1 MRILIGTDSY
11 LPHVSGAGRFTQR
24 LAEALARHG
33 HQVHLACPSA
43 DGSPRVEKHNGV
55 VVHRFRSRPS
65 VLHEDLRIS
74 LPWEAS
80 LEGEELLALVRPDVV
95 HVQSHFGVGRGLANA
110 AARAGTPLVA
120 TNHFMPENVVGYL
133 PLPPSA
139 RRALARWSW
148 HDLETVFSQADL
160 VTAPTPRAVGLL
172 EASTQL
178 RQTVAISCGID
189 VQRYAQA
196 AETARPGS
204 VPTVLFVGRLDP
216 EKRVDELIRAVAA
229 LPDTVPAR
237 LDVVGQGRERDELT
251 RLASEL
257 GIAHRVSFRGLVSDD
272 ELLLAYGSC
281 DVFCMPGVAE
291 LQSIVTL
298 EAMSAGK
305 PIVAADAMALPHL
318 VHPGRNG
325 WLFRPGDVGQLSVQ
339 LATLLT
345 DAGLRQ
351 RMGAVSR
358 QIVSGHSQEATTA
371 QYLDVY
377 SWAAERVPAP
387 LLQAA

>member
-1 MRILIGTDSY
+1 
-11 LPHVSGAGRFTQR
+11 
-24 LAEALARHG
+24 
-33 HQVHLACPSA
+33 
-43 DGSPRVEKHNGV
+43 VEKHNGV

-65 VLHEDLRIS
+65 VFHEDLRIS

-80 LEGEELLALVRPDVV
+80 LEGEELLALVRPHVV

-133 PLPPSA
+133 PLPESA

-160 VTAPTPRAVGLL
+160 VTAPTPRAVALL

-189 VQRYAQA
+189 VQRYARA
-196 AETARPGS
+196 TETARLGN

-251 RLASEL
+251 RLATEL

-272 ELLLAYGSC
+272 ELLRAYGSC
-281 DVFCMPGVAE
+281 DVFCMPGIAE

-377 SWAAERVPAP
+377 RWAADRVPAP

>member
-1 MRILIGTDSY
+1 MKILIGTDSY
-11 LPHVSGAGRFTQR
+11 APHVSGAGRFTQR

-43 DGSPRVEKHNGV
+43 DGAPRQELRNGV
-55 VVHRFRSRPS
+55 IVHRFRSRPS
-65 VLHEDLRIS
+65 VFHEDLRIC
-74 LPWEAS
+74 LPWESATD
-80 LEGEELLALVRPDVV
+80 ADDLVAGVHPDLV
-95 HVQSHFGVGRGLANA
+95 HVQSHFGVGRALANA
-110 AARAGTPLVA
+110 AARTGTPLVA

-148 HDLETVFSQADL
+148 HDLETVFSQADV
-160 VTAPTPRAVGLL
+160 VTAPTPRAVELL

-178 RQTVAISCGID
+178 RRTLAISCGID
-189 VQRYAQA
+189 AERYAQA
-196 AETARPGS
+196 TATAHPGRLPS
-204 VPTVLFVGRLDP
+204 VLFVGRLDP

-229 LPDTVPAR
+229 LPPRIGAR
-237 LDVVGQGRERDELT
+237 LDIVGQGRERDELT
-251 RLASEL
+251 RLADDL
-257 GIAHRVSFRGLVSDD
+257 GVAHRVTFHGLVSDD
-272 ELLLAYGSC
+272 DLLRAYGSC
-281 DVFCMPGVAE
+281 DVFCMPGIAE

-339 LATLLT
+339 LASLLT
-345 DAGLRQ
+345 DPELRQ
-351 RMGAVSR
+351 RMGAVSQ
-358 QIVSGHSQEATTA
+358 QIVTGHGQEATTA
-371 QYLDVY
+371 QFLDVY
-377 SWAAERVPAP
+377 RRACDRVPATA
-387 LLQAA
+387 LQAA

>member
-24 LAEALARHG
+24 LAEALAQHG

-43 DGSPRVEKHNGV
+43 DGAPRLEKHNGV
-55 VVHRFRSRPS
+55 TVHRFRSRPS
-65 VLHEDLRIS
+65 VFHEDLRIC

-80 LEGEELLALVRPDVV
+80 LEGDELLALVGPDVV
-95 HVQSHFGVGRGLANA
+95 HVQSHFGVGRALANA
-110 AARAGTPLVA
+110 AARTGTPLVA

-133 PLPPSA
+133 PLPPGA

-160 VTAPTPRAVGLL
+160 VTAPTPRAVELL

-189 VQRYAQA
+189 VERYARATVA
-196 AETARPGS
+196 AHRSS

-229 LPDTVPAR
+229 LPGTVPAR
-237 LDVVGQGRERDELT
+237 LEVVGQGRERDELA
-251 RLASEL
+251 RLAADL
-257 GIAHRVSFRGLVSDD
+257 GIAHRVAFRGLVSDD
-272 ELLLAYGSC
+272 ELLRAYGSS
-281 DVFCMPGVAE
+281 DVFCMPGIAE

-305 PIVAADAMALPHL
+305 PVVAADAMALPHL

-325 WLFRPGDVGQLSVQ
+325 WLFRPGDVGQLSIQ
-339 LATLLT
+339 LARLLA
-345 DAGLRQ
+345 DEGLRR
-351 RMGAVSR
+351 RMGAASQ
-358 QIVSGHSQEATTA
+358 QIVSGHGQEATTA
-371 QYLDVY
+371 AYLDVY
-377 SWAAERVPAP
+377 RRVGDRVPAAE
-387 LLQAA
+387 LQAA